1 MKAPLTIC
9 IPTNRTFELLEPT
22 LLSAL
27 NFCETTK
34 SQLILS
40 NNSLDKNKENKLNQ
54 FKSSNVKVFKGPTIG
69 VDNWYNA
76 VKRSESLYTLI
87 LCDDDIIFNLTKS
100 KVNYEQARK
109 HNVIGIKPTI
119 SLWNKNVGIYKENN
133 FHLDSED
140 PLERV
145 LNYAKNCSG
154 NNTSM
159 YSFYDTNILKDL
171 LSVFLY
177 HPNRGGYT
185 DWAFML
191 ALASSGKIIHSPK
204 DLLIYRNNNWFDIK
218 SNLIKKE
225 RDLYL
230 KAGIGN
236 RGILYS
242 YLFKAID
249 AFILIFRRNSPISR
263 KILLE
268 TAKVV
273 LKRNLNL
280 FLKNFE
286 KNKIY
291 YKNEEIIAISKINI
305 EKDLFTIFYDLLEV
319 IITFK
324 KDLGDQYKH
333 FYLNAIGEK
342 WGIVN

>member
-1 MKAPLTIC
+1 M
-9 IPTNRTFELLEPT
+9 F
-22 LLSAL
+22 
-27 NFCETTK
+27 
-34 SQLILS
+34 
-40 NNSLDKNKENKLNQ
+40 
-54 FKSSNVKVFKGPTIG
+54 
-69 VDNWYNA
+69 
-76 VKRSESLYTLI
+76 
-87 LCDDDIIFNLTKS
+87 
-100 KVNYEQARK
+100 
-109 HNVIGIKPTI
+109 
-119 SLWNKNVGIYKENN
+119 YKCQ
-133 FHLDSED
+133 
-140 PLERV
+140 
-145 LNYAKNCSG
+145 YQ
-154 NNTSM
+154 
-159 YSFYDTNILKDL
+159 
-171 LSVFLY
+171 
-177 HPNRGGYT
+177 
-185 DWAFML
+185 
-191 ALASSGKIIHSPK
+191 

-324 KDLGDQYKH
+324 KDLGDKYKH

>member
-1 MKAPLTIC
+1 MRDPLTIC

-54 FKSSNVKVFKGPTIG
+54 FKSSNVKVFKGPKIG

-119 SLWNKNVGIYKENN
+119 SLWNKNVGIYKENT

-154 NNTSM
+154 TIQVC
-159 YSFYDTNILKDL
+159 T
-171 LSVFLY
+171 
-177 HPNRGGYT
+177 H
-185 DWAFML
+185 FMIQ
-191 ALASSGKIIHSPK
+191 K
-204 DLLIYRNNNWFDIK
+204 F
-218 SNLIKKE
+218 
-225 RDLYL
+225 
-230 KAGIGN
+230 
-236 RGILYS
+236 
-242 YLFKAID
+242 
-249 AFILIFRRNSPISR
+249 
-263 KILLE
+263 
-268 TAKVV
+268 
-273 LKRNLNL
+273 
-280 FLKNFE
+280 
-286 KNKIY
+286 
-291 YKNEEIIAISKINI
+291 
-305 EKDLFTIFYDLLEV
+305 
-319 IITFK
+319 
-324 KDLGDQYKH
+324 
-333 FYLNAIGEK
+333 
-342 WGIVN
+342 